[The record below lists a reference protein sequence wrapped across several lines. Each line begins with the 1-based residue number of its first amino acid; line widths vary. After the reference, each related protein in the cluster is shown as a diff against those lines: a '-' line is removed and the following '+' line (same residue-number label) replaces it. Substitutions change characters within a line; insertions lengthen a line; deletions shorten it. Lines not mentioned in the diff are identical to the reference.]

1 MDVKNL
7 KLHSNYLQPSVNFGS
22 KKEGRTNKLHPNSSF
37 DMVCSDSKDMC
48 IVSDKSFKKTIV
60 TNKSNGLSFKGRYD
74 MLYKIARAV
83 VDENMPAV
91 VKIGKNGEKIVQD
104 RAWYLARRAR
114 FDKVAETFKKNNPFL
129 YKAVTNQKF
138 LKAMK
143 FMNDNALL
151 SDAGIALFYTC
162 CMRPLSIA
170 ALPTKD
176 DKEKKK
182 NIYQI
187 GHSISTG
194 IIGFVTAFA
203 IQTPIKD
210 AINKIT
216 QAVTSKQAEK
226 YINIASK
233 DLFSKESIEKTR
245 TILERS
251 HQPISLPLK
260 AALTIYLVP
269 RILKVFGLTK
279 NQKTEGKDNNNSFS
293 YDAFQYF
300 AAFKGNKNAKNNFKG
315 GLNNAN

>member
-22 KKEGRTNKLHPNSSF
+22 GKEGRINKLHPNSSF

-48 IVSDKSFKKTIV
+48 IVSDKSFKKAIV
-60 TNKSNGLSFKGRYD
+60 TKKSNGLSFKGKYGRYN
-74 MLYKIARAV
+74 MLYKVARAI
-83 VDENMPAV
+83 VDENMP
-91 VKIGKNGEKIVQD
+91 N
-104 RAWYLARRAR
+104 RAFYLARRAR
-114 FDKVAETFKKNNPFL
+114 FDKVAETFKQKNPYL
-129 YKAVTNQKF
+129 YKAVTNKKF

-176 DKEKKK
+176 AKEKKK

-194 IIGFVTAFA
+194 IIGFITAFA

-210 AINKIT
+210 AINKISH
-216 QAVTSKQAEK
+216 AVSSKNAEK
-226 YINIASK
+226 YIDKTSK
-233 DLFSKESIEKTR
+233 YLFKKENIEKTR

-269 RILKVFGLTK
+269 KILKVFGLTK
-279 NQKTEGKDNNNSFS
+279 TQYSDGKNNNSFS

-300 AAFKGNKNAKNNFKG
+300 AAFKGSKNAKKGVKG
-315 GLNNAN
+315 GFNNAN

>member
-1 MDVKNL
+1 MDIKNL
-7 KLHSNYLQPSVNFGS
+7 KLHSNYLHPNVNFGL
-22 KKEGRTNKLHPNSSF
+22 KKEGRINKLHPNSSF
-37 DMVCSDSKDMC
+37 DMVCSSSHDMC
-48 IVSDKSFKKTIV
+48 VVSNNIEKAIV
-60 TNKSNGLSFKGRYD
+60 TKKSNGLSFKGRYD
-74 MLYKIARAV
+74 MLYKVARAI
-83 VDENMPAV
+83 VDESMPAV
-91 VKIGKNGEKIVQD
+91 KKIGANGKEIVID
-104 RAWYLARRAR
+104 RAWYLARQAR
-114 FDKVAETFKKNNPFL
+114 FEKVAEKFSKSNPYIYSL
-129 YKAVTNQKF
+129 VTNKKF

-162 CMRPLSIA
+162 ALRPASIA

-176 DKEKKK
+176 DREKKK

-194 IIGFVTAFA
+194 IIGFITAFA

-216 QAVTSKQAEK
+216 SAVASKNAEK
-226 YINIASK
+226 YINKASK
-233 DLFSKESIEKTR
+233 YLFKKENIEKTR

-269 RILKVFGLTK
+269 KILKVVGLTK
-279 NQKTEGKDNNNSFS
+279 PQKPANDEKNTLP

-300 AAFKGNKNAKNNFKG
+300 AAFKGNNKSINKVNGGLKNAN
-315 GLNNAN
+315 

>member
-7 KLHSNYLQPSVNFGS
+7 KLHSNYLQPSICFGS
-22 KKEGRTNKLHPNSSF
+22 VKEGRTNKLHPNSSF
-37 DMVCSDSKDMC
+37 DDMCSISHDMC
-48 IVSDKSFKKTIV
+48 IVSNKDFKKTIV
-60 TNKSNGLSFKGRYD
+60 TKKSNGLSFKARGRYD
-74 MLYKIARAV
+74 MLYKVAKAI
-83 VDENMPAV
+83 VDENMP
-91 VKIGKNGEKIVQD
+91 N
-104 RAWYLARRAR
+104 RAFYLARRAR
-114 FDKVAETFKKNNPFL
+114 FDKVAENFKKNNPFW
-129 YKAVTNQKF
+129 YGVVTNKTF

-162 CMRPLSIA
+162 CLRPASIA

-176 DKEKKK
+176 DREKKK

-210 AINKIT
+210 AISKIT
-216 QAVTSKQAEK
+216 QAVASKNAEK
-226 YINIASK
+226 YIDK
-233 DLFSKESIEKTR
+233 TCKYLFKKETIEKTR

-251 HQPISLPLK
+251 HQPLSLPLK

-269 RILKVFGLTK
+269 KILKLFGLTK
-279 NQKTEGKDNNNSFS
+279 PQKTADDKNNTMP

-300 AAFKGNKNAKNNFKG
+300 AAFKSKNGKNDVKG

>member
-1 MDVKNL
+1 MDVRNL
-7 KLHSNYLQPSVNFGS
+7 KLHSNYLHPNSNFGS
-22 KKEGRTNKLHPNSSF
+22 KSEGRINKLHPNSSF
-37 DMVCSDSKDMC
+37 DMVCSNSDDMC

-60 TNKSNGLSFKGRYD
+60 TKKSNGLSFKGRYD
-74 MLYKIARAV
+74 RLYKVARSI
-83 VDENMPAV
+83 VDENM
-91 VKIGKNGEKIVQD
+91 KN
-104 RAWYLARRAR
+104 RAYYLAQVPK
-114 FDKVAETFKKNNPFL
+114 FEKVIEKKKKNNPFW
-129 YKAVTNQKF
+129 YGVVTNKTF

-143 FMNDNALL
+143 FMNNNALL